1 MTPYEALLAAVGATA
16 GASGAAVV
24 RALVLRRP
32 PTRLLRTNLR
42 GRSVPAV
49 LGLAVIAG
57 GVLGPPAAA
66 LVDRK
71 GGNLLGS
78 GVALGILAI
87 VAILGAAG
95 VADDLRGDETA
106 RGFKGHLG
114 ALRRGRLTGG
124 VLKIAAGAT
133 AGLVAG
139 FLIAP
144 ARIAVEIALLVAL
157 TANLV
162 NLLDRA
168 PGRAGKFSLALGLP
182 VFLACRPSWGIA
194 SAGMW
199 AALLVVLPTDLRER
213 GMLGDAGANVVG
225 GVLGLGLGLMFAEAG
240 RLIAIG
246 FLLGLNAASEKTS
259 FSAVIDRTTP
269 LRWLDRLGRSDA

>member
-1 MTPYEALLAAVGATA
+1 MTPYEALLAAIGATA
-16 GASGAAVV
+16 GALGAAGVK
-24 RALVLRRP
+24 ALVLRRP
-32 PTRLLRTNLR
+32 PRRLVRTNFR
-42 GRSVPAV
+42 ARAVPAV

-57 GVLGPPAAA
+57 GVLGPPAAGLA
-66 LVDRK
+66 DRK
-71 GGNLLGS
+71 GGNVLANVVTLG
-78 GVALGILAI
+78 LLAI
-87 VAILGAAG
+87 VVILGAAG
-95 VADDLRGDETA
+95 VADDLRGDEAA

-124 VLKIAAGAT
+124 VLKIVAGAS

-144 ARIAVEIALLVAL
+144 ARIAFEIALLVAL

-168 PGRAGKFSLALGLP
+168 PGRAAKFSLALALP
-182 VFLACRPSWGIA
+182 IFLVCRPSWGIA
-194 SAGMW
+194 TSGVW
-199 AALLVVLPTDLRER
+199 AALVVVLPSDLRER

-225 GVLGLGLGLMFAEAG
+225 GVVGLGLGLTFAEAG

-259 FSAVIDRTTP
+259 FSAVIDRTRP
-269 LRWLDRLGRSDA
+269 LRWLDRLGRSDS